1 MVKVSI
7 IFKGDYMNKFSEKLI
22 KLRKDKAITRKELAE
37 ILGITSTAVG
47 LYERGER
54 LPKKEIMDKIVDYF
68 GVPRDELLSDN
79 YELRRGHSRGDR
91 GDGFAISEDKTEY
104 LVEEAFDAAK
114 FIYDNPEY
122 VELFKLMK
130 DVKKE
135 NISFVK
141 TMLEKLI

>member
-7 IFKGDYMNKFSEKLI
+7 IFKGDYMNKFSEKLMQ
-22 KLRKDKAITRKELAE
+22 LRKDKAITRKELAE
-37 ILGITSTAVG
+37 ILGITGAAVG

-68 GVPRDELLSDN
+68 GVTRDELLTEN
-79 YELRRGHSRGDR
+79 YALRTGYSLDDR
-91 GDGFAISEDKTEY
+91 GDGFAMNEDKSEF

-135 NISFVK
+135 NINFVK
-141 TMLEKLI
+141 TMLEKLL